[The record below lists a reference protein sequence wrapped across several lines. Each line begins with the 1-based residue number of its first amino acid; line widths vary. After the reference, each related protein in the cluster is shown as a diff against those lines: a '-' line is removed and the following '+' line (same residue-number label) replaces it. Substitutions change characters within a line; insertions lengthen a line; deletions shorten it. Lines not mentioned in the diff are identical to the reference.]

1 MDRLEALDRIGELL
15 DAPVGN
21 TTNTSMRLPD
31 TLREAAALAV
41 AFLDI
46 APSATTLTSD
56 ALRHALETAVIGA
69 GLDAYFAEY
78 PDARPTLAQV
88 ALALA
93 QQDGSPLADD
103 PEALERA
110 AAEVQQIRPG
120 ADADDVL
127 LWAAAQ
133 RAVGR

>member
-1 MDRLEALDRIGELL
+1 MDRLAALDRIIELL
-15 DAPVGN
+15 DAPEGP

-41 AFLDI
+41 GALDI
-46 APSATTLTSD
+46 APSATSLTSD
-56 ALRHALETAVIGA
+56 ALRRALETAVIGA
-69 GLDAYFAEY
+69 GLDAYFAQY
-78 PDARPTLAQV
+78 PDSRPTLAQV

-93 QQDGSPLADD
+93 QQDGSPLADE

-110 AAEVQQIRPG
+110 AAEVQKIRPE

-127 LWAAAQ
+127 LWATAQ